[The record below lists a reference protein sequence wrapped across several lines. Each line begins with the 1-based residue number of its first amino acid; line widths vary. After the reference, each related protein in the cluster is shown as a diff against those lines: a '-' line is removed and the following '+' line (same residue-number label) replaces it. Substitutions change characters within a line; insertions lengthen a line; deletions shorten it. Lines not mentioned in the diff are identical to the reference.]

1 MSEAVRA
8 QSHAGAIGSAEG
20 YDYIVV
26 GAGSAGCVVAN
37 RLSASGKNRVLLLES
52 GGRDNSPNIRI
63 PLFVAN
69 LLKDERVT
77 WPFMTEPQEHL
88 NGRRQLWTRG
98 KVLGGSSSLNGNV
111 FVRGDPAEYDSWN
124 CPGWSWDEMQTYFK
138 RLEDCRFGDPASR
151 GRGGPVSITR
161 LENFDELGNAFLGAC
176 NDTGYELVP
185 DYNDGAY
192 EGATYLQ
199 YTTRRGFRCST
210 AVAYLQP
217 ARGRRNLEIATDCT
231 VTRLLLENRRA
242 TGVEYRRGGEIHR
255 VIARREVIL
264 SAGPIQSP
272 KLLELSGVGDPSVL
286 ARHGIAVKHAL
297 PSVGENL
304 QDHPNTRV
312 AFECSKPITINDVLH
327 SPLRKLREGLRFILS
342 GGGLLSISSATAQ
355 LIMRSRPQLN
365 QPDLKLQL
373 HPLSG
378 KDRYARNPREGID
391 AHPGF
396 TIGITALRPRSRG
409 SIHVASADPLAAP
422 RIDPNYLAEQDDADV
437 LIAGIAAARRLAQT
451 AALKKLIVREIRPGP
466 DVVAEPALR
475 AYLKDSTATTWHPV
489 GTCRMGTDAASVVDP
504 DLRVRGLEALRVV
517 DSSIFPTIPS
527 SNTNGPTIAAAEKGA
542 DLILQTSGMPA

>member
-1 MSEAVRA
+1 MT
-8 QSHAGAIGSAEG
+8 GTTPTF
-20 YDYIVV
+20 DYIVV

-37 RLSASGKNRVLLLES
+37 RLTEDGMSSVLLIEA
-52 GGRDNSPNIRI
+52 GGRDNSFNIHI

-77 WPFMTEPQEHL
+77 WPFLTEPQVHL

-111 FVRGDPAEYDSWN
+111 YVRGDPAEYDSWR
-124 CPGWSWDEMQTYFK
+124 CPGWSYRELEPYFK
-138 RLEDCRFGDPASR
+138 RLENCGFGDPATR

-161 LENFDELGNAFLGAC
+161 LEKFDELGDAFLDAC
-176 NDTGYELVP
+176 READYELVP
-185 DYNDGAY
+185 DYNNGAY

-199 YTTRRGFRCST
+199 YTTRRGYRCST
-210 AVAYLQP
+210 AVAYLRP
-217 ARGRRNLEIATDCT
+217 ARGRRNLEISINST
-231 VTRLLLENRRA
+231 VTRILIENRRA
-242 TGVEYRRGGEIHR
+242 TGVEFLIKGQKYRAR
-255 VIARREVIL
+255 ARREVVL

-272 KLLELSGVGDPSVL
+272 KILELSGVGRAEVL
-286 ARHGIAVKHAL
+286 REHGIELVHEL
-297 PSVGENL
+297 PGVGENL

-327 SPLRKLREGLRFILS
+327 SPLKKLREGLRFFVF
-342 GGGLLSISSATAQ
+342 GEGLMSIGSATAQ
-355 LIMRSRPQLN
+355 LITRSRPELN

-391 AHPGF
+391 PFPGF

-409 SIHVASADPLAAP
+409 SIHITSADPAVPP
-422 RIDPNYLAEQDDADV
+422 RIDPNYLAEPDDAEALV
-437 LIAGIAAARRLAQT
+437 AGLKAARRLAET
-451 AALKKLIVREIRPGP
+451 SALRPFIVREVRPGP
-466 DVVAEPALR
+466 DVQSDEALR
-475 AYLKDSTATTWHPV
+475 DYLKESTATTWHPV
-489 GTCRMGTDAASVVDP
+489 GTCRMGLDEMAVVDP
-504 DLRVRGLEALRVV
+504 QLRVHGIAGLRVI

-527 SNTNGPTIAAAEKGA
+527 SNTNGPSIAAGEKGA
-542 DLILQTSGMPA
+542 DLVRAAATQIVAAA

>member
-1 MSEAVRA
+1 MQHNPTEI
-8 QSHAGAIGSAEG
+8 AGPANS
-20 YDYIVV
+20 YDFIVV
-26 GAGSAGCVVAN
+26 GAGSAGCVLVN
-37 RLSASGKNRVLLLES
+37 RLSGVSTNRVLLVEA
-52 GGRDNSPNIRI
+52 GGRDNSLNIRV

-77 WPFMTEPQEHL
+77 WPFLTEPQQHL

-111 FVRGDPAEYDSWN
+111 FVRGDPAQYDSWE
-124 CPGWSWDEMQTYFK
+124 CPGWSYSEMQPYFK
-138 RLEDCRFGDPASR
+138 RLEDCQFGDPATR
-151 GRGGPVSITR
+151 GRGGPISITR
-161 LENFDELGNAFLGAC
+161 LEDFDELGNAYLDAC
-176 NDTGYELVP
+176 TEAGYELVP
-185 DYNDGAY
+185 DYNSGAY
-192 EGATYLQ
+192 EGAAYLQ
-199 YTTRRGFRCST
+199 YTTKRGFRCST
-210 AVAYLQP
+210 AVGYLQP
-217 ARGRRNLEIATDCT
+217 IRSRKNLDVAVQCL
-231 VTRLLLENRRA
+231 VTRILLENGRA
-242 TGVEYRRGGEIHR
+242 IGVEYQEAGQILRAF
-255 VIARREVIL
+255 ARREVIL

-272 KLLELSGVGDPSVL
+272 KLLELSGIGDPAIL
-286 ARHGIAVKHAL
+286 ARYGIAVARAL
-297 PSVGENL
+297 PGVGENL

-327 SPLRKLREGLRFILS
+327 SPLRKLWEGIRFIIN

-355 LIMRSRPQLN
+355 LITRSRPQLN

-409 SIHVASADPLAAP
+409 TVHISSAEPAEP
-422 RIDPNYLAEQDDADV
+422 PCIDPNYLAEADDVDT
-437 LIAGIAAARRLAQT
+437 LIAGLKAARRLGQS

-466 DVVAEPALR
+466 DVKSEPALCE
-475 AYLKDSTATTWHPV
+475 YLKESTATTWHPV
-489 GTCRMGTDAASVVDP
+489 GTCRMGTDDLSVVDP
-504 DLRVRGLEALRVV
+504 QLRVRGIAGLRVV

-527 SNTNGPTIAAAEKGA
+527 SNTNAPTIAAAEKGA
-542 DLILQTSGMPA
+542 ELILGGPQLQGA

>member
-1 MSEAVRA
+1 MRDTWKEGTS
-8 QSHAGAIGSAEG
+8 SA

-37 RLSASGKNRVLLLES
+37 RLSETRAAHVLLIGA
-52 GGRDNSPNIRI
+52 GGRDTGINIHI
-63 PLFVAN
+63 PLLVAN

-77 WPFMTEPQEHL
+77 WPFLTEPQVHL
-88 NGRRQLWTRG
+88 NGRRQLWARG

-111 FVRGDPAEYDSWN
+111 YVCGDPAEYDSWS
-124 CPGWSWDEMQTYFK
+124 CPGWSYGDLAPYFK
-138 RLEDCRFGDPASR
+138 RLEDCPFGDPATR
-151 GRGGPVSITR
+151 GRGGPVSIAR
-161 LENFDELGNAFLGAC
+161 LENFDALGNAFLGAC
-176 NDTGYELVP
+176 RECGYELVP

-210 AVAYLQP
+210 AVAYLRP
-217 ARGRRNLEIATDCT
+217 ARGRGNLDVAVNVL
-231 VTRLLLENRRA
+231 VTRVLIENGRA
-242 TGVEYRRGGEIHR
+242 AGVELVDGGSVRRIL
-255 VIARREVIL
+255 ARREVIL

-272 KLLELSGVGDPSVL
+272 KLLELSGIGRADVL
-286 ARHGIAVKHAL
+286 RQHGITPVHDL
-297 PSVGENL
+297 PGVGENL

-327 SPLRKLREGLRFILS
+327 SPLRKMREGLRFLVS
-342 GGGLLSISSATAQ
+342 GKGLLSIGSATAQ
-355 LIMRSRPQLN
+355 LITRSLPGLN

-391 AHPGF
+391 PHPGF
-396 TIGITALRPRSRG
+396 TIGISALRPRSRG
-409 SIHVASADPLAAP
+409 AIHIASSDPAVPP
-422 RIDPNYLAEQDDADV
+422 RIDPNYLAEREDADT
-437 LIAGIAAARRLAQT
+437 LIAGLRAARRLGGC
-451 AALKKLIVREIRPGP
+451 AALSPFIVREIRPGLEARS
-466 DVVAEPALR
+466 DEDLR
-475 AYLKDSTATTWHPV
+475 AYLRESTATTWHPV
-489 GTCRMGTDAASVVDP
+489 GTCRMGLDAMAVVDP
-504 DLRVRGLEALRVV
+504 ELRVRGIAGLRVV

-542 DLILQTSGMPA
+542 DLIRMDEAQAVAAA

>member
-1 MSEAVRA
+1 VS
-8 QSHAGAIGSAEG
+8 GSVDN
-20 YDYIVV
+20 YDYVIV
-26 GAGSAGCVVAN
+26 GAGSAGCVLAN
-37 RLSASGKNRVLLLES
+37 RLSASGAYRVLLLEA
-52 GGRDNSPNIRI
+52 GGQDNSLNIRI

-77 WPFMTEPQEHL
+77 WPFMTEPQQHL

-124 CPGWSWDEMQTYFK
+124 CPGWSYSEMQTYFR
-138 RLEDCRFGDPASR
+138 RLEDCSFGDPAKR

-161 LENFDELGNAFLGAC
+161 LENFDELGNAYLAAC
-176 NDTGYELVP
+176 REAGYELVP
-185 DYNDGAY
+185 DYNDGTY

-210 AVAYLQP
+210 AVAYLRP
-217 ARGRRNLEIATDCT
+217 ARGRTNLETAIQCT
-231 VTRLLLENRRA
+231 VTRVLFENKRA
-242 TGVEYRRGGEIHR
+242 AGVEYRRDGELR
-255 VIARREVIL
+255 RAFARREVIL

-272 KLLELSGVGDPSVL
+272 KLLELSGVGDPAVL
-286 ARHGIAVKHAL
+286 AQHGIAVTHAL
-297 PSVGENL
+297 PGVGENL

-327 SPLRKLREGLRFILS
+327 SPLRKFREGLRFFLF

-409 SIHVASADPLAAP
+409 SVHIVSSDPLTAP
-422 RIDPNYLAEQDDADV
+422 SIDPNYLSEKDDSDV
-437 LIAGIAAARRLAQT
+437 LIAGLRAARRLGET
-451 AALKKLIVREIRPGP
+451 PALKKLIVREIRPGP
-466 DVVAEPALR
+466 DVSTEPALQ

-489 GTCRMGTDAASVVDP
+489 GTCRMGTDPASVVDP
-504 DLRVRGLEALRVV
+504 DLHVRGLTGLRVV

-542 DLILQTSGMPA
+542 DLILQAAAAQTR